1 MALADPQR
9 PICLRRYHAD
19 DWTQIGAAIAA
30 VKGRGVQARDRAVQ
44 KERIRAMK
52 FIAQEDRQF
61 VEAYRIFCDDKQR
74 DLRRRN
80 PDGVADVTRRGLTSK
95 RRVDAAAMHQQRT

>member
-1 MALADPQR
+1 MGNGAGSTARAHPQR
-9 PICLRRYHAD
+9 PLRLRRYHAD

-30 VKGRGVQARDRAVQ
+30 VKRRGVQARDRAVE

-61 VEAYRIFCDDKQR
+61 VEAYRIFCDDKQL

-80 PDGVADVTRRGLTSK
+80 ADRVADVTGRGLASK
-95 RRVDAAAMHQQRT
+95 RRV